1 MSWPKRIAPLLAA
14 AALLG
19 GLIGCGFQ
27 PLYGE
32 RADAVSQQDLAEVRI
47 APLKDRVGQ
56 LLHIR
61 LSKSMHPRGQARVAK
76 WELGIRL
83 ISRTEQLGI
92 RKDETATRANLIL
105 EARFQLKNVRTGKPA
120 FQGRSVITI
129 SYNILESR
137 FGTVASRSDA
147 ERRATRELGDNIKNR
162 VALFLAQRTTAS
174 LR

>member
-1 MSWPKRIAPLLAA
+1 MSWYRHIASLLAA

-19 GLIGCGFQ
+19 GLAGCGFQ

-32 RADAVSQQDLAEVRI
+32 RASAVSQQALAEVRI

-61 LSKSMHPRGQARVAK
+61 LSKSMHPRGRARVAK
-76 WELGIRL
+76 WELGILL
-83 ISRTEQLGI
+83 ISRTERLGI

-105 EARFQLKNVRTGKPA
+105 EAKFQLKDAGTGKPA

-174 LR
+174 AR

>member
-1 MSWPKRIAPLLAA
+1 MSWRKPIAPLLAA
-14 AALLG
+14 AALLWG
-19 GLIGCGFQ
+19 TAGCGFQ

-32 RADAVSQQDLAEVRI
+32 QANAVSEQALAEVRI
-47 APLKDRVGQ
+47 SPLRDRVGQ

-61 LSKSMHPRGQARVAK
+61 LSKNMHPRGPARVAK
-76 WELGIRL
+76 WDLGIQL

-92 RKDETATRANLIL
+92 RKDETATRANLVL
-105 EARFQLKNVRTGKPA
+105 EAKFALRDVGTGKPA

-174 LR
+174 AR

>member
-1 MSWPKRIAPLLAA
+1 MSWHRPIARLAA
-14 AALLG
+14 ATVLLG
-19 GLIGCGFQ
+19 GLAACGFQ

-32 RADAVSQQDLAEVRI
+32 RADAVNQQALAEVRI

-105 EARFQLKNVRTGKPA
+105 EARFQLKDTRTGKSA

-147 ERRATRELGDNIKNR
+147 ERRAARELGDNIRTR
-162 VALFLAQRTTAS
+162 VALFLVQRNTAS
-174 LR
+174 AR